1 MKLFSLFRN
10 SLEALSDPRTFWQK
24 LLHPQD
30 VSFMFCKSLKAFSC
44 TPEGRKIDYII
55 DVGANAGQFAFM
67 ARYCWPASHID
78 CFEPDPN
85 PFELLKEKYQYSQ
98 HISLFDCALGEED
111 GELPLLLGVTS
122 AQNSFL
128 VEHNK
133 SAKGSKSVPVK
144 TLNGI
149 YSENNLSNTL
159 LKVDV
164 QGYELQVLRGGSNIL
179 SRLKFILLEVSLAE
193 LYENGA
199 RLDEIWYF
207 LRRQGYSYA
216 GIIDQYK
223 DPHSG
228 RILQM
233 DVIFENMNFL
243 VN

>member
-1 MKLFSLFRN
+1 
-10 SLEALSDPRTFWQK
+10 
-24 LLHPQD
+24 
-30 VSFMFCKSLKAFSC
+30 
-44 TPEGRKIDYII
+44 
-55 DVGANAGQFAFM
+55 M
-67 ARYCWPASHID
+67 ARYCWPTSQID

-85 PFELLKEKYQYSQ
+85 PFELLKEKYQESQ
-98 HISLFDCALGEED
+98 HISLFNYALGEEE
-111 GELPLLLGVTS
+111 GELPLFLGVTS

-133 SAKGSKSVPVK
+133 SAKGSKSVHVK

-199 RLDEIWYF
+199 SLDDVWSF

-223 DPHSG
+223 DPHSS

-233 DVIFENMNFL
+233 DVIFESKNCRFN
-243 VN
+243 